1 MGRYILNSLTLK
13 QVGIRLLPEERLEV
27 AVELEGGLTDELE
40 HSRATLLLTNKRLM
54 RYSSSGHKTRVINLA
69 LEDVDSMEVN
79 RTEKNRQWVGVG
91 AVFILGGLLLGL
103 LSVLLLSSP
112 MSPLLMALALALI
125 GVVFVLTYIGGN
137 SGEVIV
143 RAGGKDIKSKM
154 RPKALDDMAI
164 FVQRAYELKLGY
176 TSTDFLDL
184 DDLDL
189 PEELEAEDSE
199 AEPASASS
207 ESEA

>member
-1 MGRYILNSLTLK
+1 
-13 QVGIRLLPEERLEV
+13 
-27 AVELEGGLTDELE
+27 
-40 HSRATLLLTNKRLM
+40 
-54 RYSSSGHKTRVINLA
+54 
-69 LEDVDSMEVN
+69 MEVN

-103 LSVLLLSSP
+103 LSILLVSSP

-143 RAGGKDIKSKM
+143 RAGGKDIRSKM

-164 FVQRAYELKLGY
+164 FVQRQV
-176 TSTDFLDL
+176 
-184 DDLDL
+184 DDPGLMT
-189 PEELEAEDSE
+189 
-199 AEPASASS
+199 
-207 ESEA
+207 